1 MSLFTL
7 IFVPG
12 NYLTILMTMCKNV
25 YRPQSEHGEAHQW
38 FGDGCYTLV
47 YTAGGKGVEHKQ
59 HNIAVCIA
67 DDTETD
73 ENPEWRVNGGKKSG
87 GSPED
92 ARTACMAALDKY
104 DMPDYVRKVAER
116 CERFFDVGV
125 HYHDPLATWSDA
137 AGCMTLAGDSCHA
150 MPPFLGQGAN
160 QSLQDAWTLSEKLGK
175 VRLAGRGAAVDAVA
189 GVDYYSTVAEAL
201 SEYEEVRKGPTSA
214 IMLSSRVIGF
224 VETGRGPVGW
234 VRDIAFGVLG
244 KAGIAG
250 KIFLKNAVPIL

>member
-1 MSLFTL
+1 MFNTH
-7 IFVPG
+7 
-12 NYLTILMTMCKNV
+12 
-25 YRPQSEHGEAHQW
+25 RPQSEHGEAHQW

-104 DMPDYVRKVAER
+104 DMPDDVRKVAER

-189 GVDYYSTVAEAL
+189 GVDYYGTVAEL
-201 SEYEEVRKGPTSA
+201 SL
-214 IMLSSRVIGF
+214 IHI
-224 VETGRGPVGW
+224 
-234 VRDIAFGVLG
+234 
-244 KAGIAG
+244 
-250 KIFLKNAVPIL
+250 

>member
-73 ENPEWRVNGGKKSG
+73 ENPEWRVNGGKK
-87 GSPED
+87 
-92 ARTACMAALDKY
+92 
-104 DMPDYVRKVAER
+104 
-116 CERFFDVGV
+116 
-125 HYHDPLATWSDA
+125 
-137 AGCMTLAGDSCHA
+137 
-150 MPPFLGQGAN
+150 
-160 QSLQDAWTLSEKLGK
+160 
-175 VRLAGRGAAVDAVA
+175 
-189 GVDYYSTVAEAL
+189 
-201 SEYEEVRKGPTSA
+201 
-214 IMLSSRVIGF
+214 
-224 VETGRGPVGW
+224 
-234 VRDIAFGVLG
+234 
-244 KAGIAG
+244 
-250 KIFLKNAVPIL
+250 

>member
-1 MSLFTL
+1 M
-7 IFVPG
+7 
-12 NYLTILMTMCKNV
+12 
-25 YRPQSEHGEAHQW
+25 
-38 FGDGCYTLV
+38 V

-87 GSPED
+87 SSSPED

-104 DMPDYVRKVAER
+104 DMPDDVRKVAER

-175 VRLAGRGAAVDAVA
+175 VRTRWAAAPRWTPSPA
-189 GVDYYSTVAEAL
+189 WTTTAQSPRRCRNT
-201 SEYEEVRKGPTSA
+201 RKFA
-214 IMLSSRVIGF
+214 
-224 VETGRGPVGW
+224 
-234 VRDIAFGVLG
+234 RDRRA
-244 KAGIAG
+244 
-250 KIFLKNAVPIL
+250 PSC

>member
-1 MSLFTL
+1 M
-7 IFVPG
+7 
-12 NYLTILMTMCKNV
+12 
-25 YRPQSEHGEAHQW
+25 
-38 FGDGCYTLV
+38 V
-47 YTAGGKGVEHKQ
+47 YTAGGEGVEHKQ

-104 DMPDYVRKVAER
+104 DMPDDVRKVAER

-175 VRLAGRGAAVDAVA
+175 VR
-189 GVDYYSTVAEAL
+189 T
-201 SEYEEVRKGPTSA
+201 
-214 IMLSSRVIGF
+214 
-224 VETGRGPVGW
+224 RGPRRRGGRRRRRGLLRHSRRGVVGIRGSSQGTDERHHAELEGDR
-234 VRDIAFGVLG
+234 VR
-244 KAGIAG
+244 
-250 KIFLKNAVPIL
+250 